1 MLLKELQKLGFTKN
15 LATVYTTL
23 FDLGEAKA
31 GNIVRSTGLHRNLV
45 YLALEELEE
54 KKLVSK
60 SQTSGV
66 ARFKVLDPVRLLGE
80 VEEKKKLA
88 EDIIDELKSK
98 HKIQSQEIVIYEG
111 ISEIRKKYKE
121 LYSTITENDFWYIL
135 GLSSKFFEINFW

>member
-54 KKLVSK
+54 KK
-60 SQTSGV
+60 TEEIV
-66 ARFKVLDPVRLLGE
+66 AEVVISEPEPELLQPSTQPVADLDTVRLAWRRSRWHARRCLMLLM
-80 VEEKKKLA
+80 KP
-88 EDIIDELKSK
+88 
-98 HKIQSQEIVIYEG
+98 
-111 ISEIRKKYKE
+111 
-121 LYSTITENDFWYIL
+121 
-135 GLSSKFFEINFW
+135 